1 MINEL
6 VNSIIEAEAKAEE
19 IVRGGAERSAEVLS
33 VAEAEV
39 TEMRRSSED
48 AMRREG
54 EALSAEYSSA
64 ADAACAEI
72 LAGGRAEAER
82 IKRDSAD
89 EAEKISDEV
98 VRWIVSGNC

>member
-39 TEMRRSSED
+39 TEMRRRGSF
-48 AMRREG
+48 G
-54 EALSAEYSSA
+54 
-64 ADAACAEI
+64 
-72 LAGGRAEAER
+72 
-82 IKRDSAD
+82 
-89 EAEKISDEV
+89 
-98 VRWIVSGNC
+98 